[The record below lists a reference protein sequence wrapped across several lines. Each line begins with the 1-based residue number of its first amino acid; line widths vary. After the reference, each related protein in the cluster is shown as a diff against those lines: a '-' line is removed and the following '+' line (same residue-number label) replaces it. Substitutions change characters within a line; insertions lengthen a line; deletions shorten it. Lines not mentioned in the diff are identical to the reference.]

1 MISVAQSF
9 SNSRNDLQD
18 VTAVIRDLLACFV
31 SQIVAQK
38 QLVNCLAFSWVFQ
51 NDILRRSDKDE
62 AGTARKTND
71 YATKTSCGL
80 NLRFWCPAVLYSV

>member
-18 VTAVIRDLLACFV
+18 VTAVTHELVACFV
-31 SQIVAQK
+31 SKSVAQK

-51 NDILRRSDKDE
+51 NEILME
-62 AGTARKTND
+62 IG
-71 YATKTSCGL
+71 
-80 NLRFWCPAVLYSV
+80 

>member
-18 VTAVIRDLLACFV
+18 VTVVIRDLLACFV

-51 NDILRRSDKDE
+51 NEILME
-62 AGTARKTND
+62 IE
-71 YATKTSCGL
+71 
-80 NLRFWCPAVLYSV
+80 

>member
-18 VTAVIRDLLACFV
+18 VPAVTHDLLACFV
-31 SQIVAQK
+31 SKIVAQK

-51 NDILRRSDKDE
+51 NEILME
-62 AGTARKTND
+62 IG
-71 YATKTSCGL
+71 
-80 NLRFWCPAVLYSV
+80 